1 MPAARKEEADED
13 LVARVLGGETTAF
26 RVLVERYQTLVLRL
40 VRNFAPRS
48 SAHEDL
54 AQDAFVA
61 AFIGLDRFDGGR
73 GSFAAWL
80 YTIARNK
87 CINASKKMSPTIM
100 ADPPS
105 AVLHTTPDDELAHSE
120 VCRTLDDA
128 LDAMSDELRTSFV
141 MTEIVGVSTDQV
153 AELEGVTPGAIR
165 ARLSRARAILR
176 EAVSERTRRAT

>member
-1 MPAARKEEADED
+1 MTARMPAARKEEADED

-87 CINASKKMSPTIM
+87 CINASKKGSSAESVGVKRAEVARRSSRSSHRGIVRSVPP
-100 ADPPS
+100 ASNAPS
-105 AVLHTTPDDELAHSE
+105 AG
-120 VCRTLDDA
+120 R
-128 LDAMSDELRTSFV
+128 
-141 MTEIVGVSTDQV
+141 GKW
-153 AELEGVTPGAIR
+153 
-165 ARLSRARAILR
+165 
-176 EAVSERTRRAT
+176 